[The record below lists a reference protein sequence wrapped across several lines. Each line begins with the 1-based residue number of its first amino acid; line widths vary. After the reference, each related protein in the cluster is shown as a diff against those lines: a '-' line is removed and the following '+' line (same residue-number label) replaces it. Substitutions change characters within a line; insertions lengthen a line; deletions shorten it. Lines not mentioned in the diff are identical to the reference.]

1 MNIETLIQIVG
12 PINRGRLD
20 SGFNAEADERSTVKL
35 QDKAMVD
42 HSRGWRIVPPPIDED
57 LSHLEAKK
65 QMKPKLE
72 LEEKLRRVHPAR
84 RGFYRL
90 IYERGVTVNDIADA
104 SGLAESVVHL
114 AFAGTATA
122 RTKALVGNHL
132 TPGERKELGWKL

>member
-1 MNIETLIQIVG
+1 MNLQTLTSIVG

-42 HSRGWRIVPPPIDED
+42 HSRGWRVVPPPIDED

-72 LEEKLRRVHPAR
+72 LEEKLRRVHPER
-84 RGFYRL
+84 RRFYRL
-90 IYERGVTVNDIADA
+90 IYERGVTVNDLAEA
-104 SGLAESVVHL
+104 SGIVESVVQK
-114 AFAGTATA
+114 AFSGFATQ
-122 RTKALVGNHL
+122 RTRTLVGKHL
-132 TPGERKELGWKL
+132 TDAERKELGWE